1 MVNPYNEIADQIDQK
16 TIGNDKSATPER
28 RQPLAPPNPYEASI
42 KKVEQQRNVLLN
54 RALKR
59 AMGNPPDE
67 IAEVIGLSRATGLNP
82 EIVKGHKQEVEFRAR
97 QRETG
102 AQVAALSHP
111 GQEWL
116 TEKYNLD
123 LSRDDLA
130 NIKALDDAIQNRD
143 YYEQTALE
151 RNLVTPV
158 RDALLSIRSA
168 FTSQK
173 AAANAPVI
181 PVLEQAEEI
190 LQTQGREKAR
200 EWAQT
205 DERVRELGIHSN
217 VDYFLRQ
224 SEDKR
229 QELLGYR
236 QQSATEAAQ
245 ATVETETERQ
255 GLPRN
260 PRLTEAEGLTGV
272 ASAIFNDPEI
282 ILQEATRAAALSVPM
297 LTMGAAT
304 FGTAGA
310 AIGFETERSLEIL
323 GRLQKAGVD
332 VTDTNVLLATFADSD
347 LMEEIGGEAVLKAGG
362 VAAMD
367 LLSFGVAG
375 KLLAPATIGSRALTG
390 PQRELLN
397 VMAQVPVQ
405 SAFEGGGE
413 ALGQLLAD
421 GEVDGAEVAIEM
433 IAGAATSTPEV
444 AVFGGR
450 RIAET
455 FTRKALDYRTAKRDR
470 AYLTNVKEAVN
481 QTKLQKRD
489 TQALKELI
497 AKLNEQAPAKEVF
510 IGAEDFRELFQ
521 SRDMDPD
528 EYAKR
533 MDSVGSQYTEG
544 LATGSDIAVSMED
557 FASIIAP
564 LELAEDFIELARTQP
579 LGMSPAEAEAWM
591 SEEARPALDDVLSA
605 QKDELLASGDRVFQE
620 VTQALAATGMERR
633 TAERNATLYR
643 AFFETQAES
652 ESLDPHELFRSYN
665 LNISQQLPE
674 ALTANNLD
682 SLDPVLNEI
691 REKATAETDTAPE
704 QQPQTSEPLNAGERS
719 QDVAAIAAELDRLGL
734 PVAQMDN
741 DSIKAALR
749 RMESR
754 SPIDSET
761 VLSQGSEGDETS
773 AGNRGRIRFNR
784 DDKRFQ
790 IELMENANLST
801 FLHESGHF
809 FLEVLGDLS
818 SRDNASERVRAQ
830 YQSLLEWLEVPGRDS
845 IATEQHEQFA
855 RGFEAYLMEG
865 KAPTPELQSIF
876 SRFRAWLLSIY
887 KRISR
892 LNVQLSDEV
901 RQVLDRMFAT
911 DEAIAQAREG
921 AAYSASLA
929 DIESLNWTE
938 QERARYRD
946 LVTQARNDA
955 EETLT
960 RRQMADLDK
969 VNQRWWK
976 QETKREHEKA
986 LKAMNEEM
994 AYVARSLLQ
1003 KGVMPDGSALPEP
1016 LRAMKLNRQAL
1027 ADMYPADS
1035 DVWKQL
1041 KSMKGTYIYTRKGT
1055 GVHPDILAEVLGFGS
1070 GDELV
1075 RAVIQTQPI
1084 ADEAQARADAAMK
1097 AAYPDL
1103 SLSGEASQETVEAI
1117 HNEKQ
1122 AELLH
1127 TELKKLHSLGNRTGR
1142 PLTPA
1147 RMLKETAASVI
1158 AGTRAK
1164 DIRPDLY
1171 RRAEAKAGR
1180 EAFEAAVRQDFEGAY
1195 RAKQRQLLNHYLY
1208 REARQAQETSEKVY
1222 QYAKGFNRK
1231 ATRQRIAKAGGGY
1244 LEQIDAIIDQY
1255 EFRRVSVRQLERR
1268 QSLRAWTEEQ
1278 QANDLPVDI
1287 PEDVLERSQ
1296 RVNYRELTMEEL
1308 QGVYDSIRNI
1318 AHVASLKGR
1327 LLKDRQKRELE
1338 EARRQ
1343 VVEGIT
1349 ENANRKAKDDVETRL
1364 PFQEARYVV
1373 GNYLASHRR
1382 LSSLIRE
1389 MDGGKDGGTLWQM
1402 VMQPLNEAGDLE
1414 TERTRIYNEALARL
1428 FKKYNPGELSRFYR
1442 KEYIPE
1448 LDYSL
1453 SKQGLLM
1460 MALNA
1465 GTADNWQKLVAG
1477 YQQRKGWTEEQ
1488 MRAAINRL
1496 EKRDWEFVQG
1506 VLDLVNSLWPEI
1518 EAKEKR
1524 VKGIAPEKV
1533 PAQPIQTPYGTFPGG
1548 YFPLS
1553 YDERQS
1559 EKAYS
1564 DRVKE
1569 MAEKTMQGA
1578 FTAATTKRGFT
1589 KARVEGVVLPVRLDF
1604 GTIFEHFNEVIHDLT
1619 HHEALL
1625 DVNRILQSQ
1634 SVQESIYSAY
1644 GNNVYRTMKAA
1655 VDDIAAGDVPAIHAH
1670 EKALKHLRNGVTIAS
1685 MGWNIGTAAMQ
1696 PLGIT
1701 NSIVRVGP
1709 KWIGRGVKRWIGD
1722 AAKMENTA
1730 AWIFEVSP
1738 FMKDRVFTQSREIN
1752 DIRNQMRGRGKLSWV
1767 EDSYFWFITR
1777 MQMTVDIPTWLG
1789 AYEKAQ
1795 SEGATEANAISM
1807 ADQAVI
1813 DAQGGGQIKDLAQI
1827 QRGHPALKLF
1837 TNFISYF
1844 VTTWNLMAERYRLNK
1859 FESMADA
1866 GRFASDFLL
1875 LYTVPAVLGYFVS
1888 GALRGFGGD
1897 DLEDPEEMAGVLARE
1912 QLSYMLGGFFG
1923 IRELSSGIQG
1933 FYGYS
1938 GPAGT
1943 RFFSEA
1949 VSAMNQASQGEADA
1963 ALAKSLNDMGGILFH
1978 YPAGQVERSVEGASL
1993 ILEGETMN
2001 PFVLLTGEKR
2011 E

>member
-28 RQPLAPPNPYEASI
+28 RRPLAPPNPYEASI

-59 AMGNPPDE
+59 AMSSPPDE

-200 EWAQT
+200 EWAQR

-236 QQSATEAAQ
+236 EQSATEAAQ

-260 PRLTEAEGLTGV
+260 PRLTEAEGFTGV
-272 ASAIFNDPEI
+272 TSAIFNNPEI
-282 ILQEATRAAALSVPM
+282 ILQEATRATALSLPM
-297 LTMGAAT
+297 LAMGAAT
-304 FGTAGA
+304 GGVGAA

-323 GRLQKAGVD
+323 SRLQKAGVD
-332 VTDTNVLLATFADSD
+332 VTDTDVLLAAFADSD

-375 KLLAPATIGSRALTG
+375 KLLAPAAIGSRALTG

-450 RIAET
+450 RIVES

-470 AYLTNVKEAVN
+470 AYLTEVKDAVN

-528 EYAKR
+528 EYAGR
-533 MDSVGSQYTEG
+533 MDSVGNQYAEG

-620 VTQALAATGMERR
+620 VTQALTATGMERR

-652 ESLDPHELFRSYN
+652 ESLDPYELFRSYN
-665 LNISQQLPE
+665 LDITRELPE
-674 ALTANNLD
+674 TLKADNLD
-682 SLDPVLNEI
+682 ALNPLLDALREELQSATTESSHADEQTGTTTPGTERATDLKKLEI
-691 REKATAETDTAPE
+691 
-704 QQPQTSEPLNAGERS
+704 
-719 QDVAAIAAELDRLGL
+719 ELERLGL
-734 PVAQMDN
+734 SVTEMDN

-749 RMESR
+749 SL
-754 SPIDSET
+754 DSQASTDTDT
-761 VLSQGSEGDETS
+761 VLSQDSEGDETS
-773 AGNRGRIRFNR
+773 GKNRGRIRINR
-784 DDKRFQ
+784 NDKRFQ
-790 IELMENANLST
+790 IELLENANLST

-818 SRDNASERVRAQ
+818 SRENASDRVKAQ
-830 YQSLLEWLEVPGRDS
+830 YESLLDWLKVSDRDA
-845 IATEQHEQFA
+845 IATDQHEQFA

-887 KRISR
+887 RRISR
-892 LNVQLSDEV
+892 LNVQLSGEV
-901 RQVLDRMFAT
+901 RQVMDRMLAT

-921 AAYSASLA
+921 AAYSASLS
-929 DIESLNWTE
+929 DIEALNWTE
-938 QERARYRD
+938 QERARYQD
-946 LVTQARNDA
+946 LVTRARNDA

-960 RRQMADLDK
+960 RQQMADLDK

-976 QETKREHEKA
+976 QETKREREKA

-994 AYVARSLLQ
+994 PYIARAILQ
-1003 KGVMPDGSALPEP
+1003 KGVLPDGSALPEP
-1016 LRAMKLNRQAL
+1016 LRAMKLSRQAL
-1027 ADMYPADS
+1027 SEIYPADS

-1041 KSMKGTYIYTRKGT
+1041 KAMKGTYIYTRKET

-1122 AELLH
+1122 AELLL

-1147 RMLKETAASVI
+1147 RMLKETAGSVI

-1180 EAFEAAVRQDFEGAY
+1180 EAFEAAVRQDFESSY

-1208 REARQAQETSEKVY
+1208 REARQAQEASEKVY

-1231 ATRQRIAKAGGGY
+1231 STRERIAKAGGGY
-1244 LEQIDAIIDQY
+1244 LEQIDAIIDQH
-1255 EFRRVSVRQLERR
+1255 EFRRVSVRQLDRR
-1268 QSLRAWTEEQ
+1268 QSLRAWADEQ
-1278 QANDLPVDI
+1278 QANDLPLDI
-1287 PEDVLERSQ
+1287 PEEVLERSQ

-1318 AHVASLKGR
+1318 AHVANLKGR

-1343 VVEGIT
+1343 AVEGINQ
-1349 ENANRKAKDDVETRL
+1349 NANRKAKAEVETRL
-1364 PFQEARYVV
+1364 PFQEAGYMV

-1389 MDGGKDGGTLWQM
+1389 MDGGKDGGTLWQL
-1402 VMQPLNEAGDLE
+1402 VMRPLNEAGDLE
-1414 TERTRIYNEALARL
+1414 TERTRIFNEALAKQ

-1506 VLDLVNSLWPEI
+1506 VLDLVNSLWPDI

-1533 PAQPIQTPYGTFPGG
+1533 PAQPIQTPYGTYAGG
-1548 YFPLS
+1548 YFPLT

-1589 KARVEGVVLPVRLDF
+1589 KSRVEGVVLPVRLDF
-1604 GTIFEHFNEVIHDLT
+1604 GVIFEHFNEVIHDLT

-1625 DVNRILQSQ
+1625 DVNRLLQSK
-1634 SVQESIYSAY
+1634 SVQESIYNSY

-1701 NSIVRVGP
+1701 NSIVRIGP
-1709 KWIGRGVKRWIGD
+1709 KWVGRGLKRWLGD

-1730 AWIFEVSP
+1730 NWIFQVSP
-1738 FMKDRVFTQSREIN
+1738 YMKDRVFTQSREIN
-1752 DIRNQMRGRGKLSWV
+1752 DIRNQMRGRGKLSWI

-1777 MQMTVDIPTWLG
+1777 MQMAVDIPTWLG

-1795 SEGATEANAISM
+1795 SEGANEADAISM
-1807 ADQAVI
+1807 ADQSVI

-1859 FESMADA
+1859 FENLSDA
-1866 GRFASDFLL
+1866 GRFATDFLL
-1875 LYTVPAVLGYFVS
+1875 LYTVPAILGYYVS
-1888 GALRGFGGD
+1888 GAIRGFGGD
-1897 DLEDPEEMAGVLARE
+1897 DLEDPEEMANVLARE
-1912 QLSYMLGGFFG
+1912 QLSYMLGGFIG
-1923 IRELSSGIQG
+1923 IRELTSGIQG

-1949 VSAMNQASQGEADA
+1949 VGTMNQVSQGEADA
-1963 ALAKSLNDMGGILFH
+1963 AFAKSMNDMAGILFH
-1978 YPAGQVERSVEGASL
+1978 YPSGQVERSVEGAGL
-1993 ILEGETMN
+1993 ILNGETMN
-2001 PFVLLTGEKR
+2001 PYVLLTGEKR

>member
-1 MVNPYNEIADQIDQK
+1 VNPYSETAIEVE
-16 TIGNDKSATPER
+16 GNDEQNSTDGLPER
-28 RQPLAPPNPYEASI
+28 REPLQPPNPYRESI
-42 KKVEQQRNVLLN
+42 EKVGRQRQILLN
-54 RALKR
+54 RSLKR
-59 AMGNPPDE
+59 AMGNPPEVISE
-67 IAEVIGLSRATGLNP
+67 IIGLSKATGLNP
-82 EIVKGHKQEVEFRAR
+82 RIVQGHKEEVERRAR

-102 AQVAALSHP
+102 AQIAGLSQP
-111 GQEWL
+111 SQDWL

-123 LSRDDLA
+123 MSQDDLA
-130 NIKALDDAIQNRD
+130 NIKALDDAIRNSD
-143 YYEQTALE
+143 YYEQNTLE

-173 AAANAPVI
+173 AAANAPII
-181 PVLEQAEEI
+181 PVLEHAEEI
-190 LQTQGREKAR
+190 LRTQGREKAR
-200 EWAQT
+200 KWAQT

-224 SEDKR
+224 PDERR
-229 QELLGYR
+229 QELIGYR
-236 QQSATEAAQ
+236 EESAVAA
-245 ATVETETERQ
+245 AKSTIETETERQ
-255 GLPRN
+255 SLPRN
-260 PRLTEAEGLTGV
+260 PRMNEAVGFTGV
-272 ASAIFNDPEI
+272 ASAMFNNPEI
-282 ILQEATRAAALSVPM
+282 ILQEATRAAALSVPA
-297 LTMGAAT
+297 LAIGAVTGIA
-304 FGTAGA
+304 GGA

-323 GRLQKAGVD
+323 GRLQRESVD
-332 VTDTNVLLATFADSD
+332 VTDRDALLAAFTDSD
-347 LMEEIGGEAVLKAGG
+347 LMQEVGGKSSLKAGG
-362 VAAMD
+362 IAAMD
-367 LLSFGVAG
+367 LLSFGIAG
-375 KLLAPATIGSRALTG
+375 KLIAPAKFGSRALTR
-390 PQRELLN
+390 PQREMLN
-397 VMAQVPVQ
+397 VMTQVPVQ
-405 SAFEGGGE
+405 SAFGGGGE
-413 ALGQLLAD
+413 VLGQLLAD
-421 GEVDGAEVAIEM
+421 GEVDGTEVAIEM

-450 RIAET
+450 RIVES

-470 AYLTNVKEAVN
+470 TYLTEVKDTVN

-497 AKLNEQAPAKEVF
+497 AKLNEQSPAKEVF

-528 EYAKR
+528 EYARR
-533 MDSVGSQYTEG
+533 MDSVGSQYAEG

-564 LELAEDFIELARTQP
+564 LELADDFIEKARTQP
-579 LGMSPAEAEAWM
+579 LGMSPAEADRWRQ
-591 SEEARPALDDVLSA
+591 EEAQPILDDVLGA

-620 VTQALAATGMERR
+620 VTEALRASGMERR

-652 ESLDPHELFRSYN
+652 ERLDPYELFRSYN
-665 LNISQQLPE
+665 LRINRELPE
-674 ALTANNLD
+674 ALRESNFDKLD
-682 SLDPVLNEI
+682 ALLNEL
-691 REKATAETDTAPE
+691 REISSEDAQSKS
-704 QQPQTSEPLNAGERS
+704 QPQTTGDQSTSTRS
-719 QDVAAIAAELDRLGL
+719 RSDDLTALADELARLGL
-734 PVAQMDN
+734 NVTEMDN
-741 DSIKAALR
+741 ETIKTQLR
-749 RMESR
+749 RMNAAGA
-754 SPIDSET
+754 IDAET
-761 VLSQGSEGDETS
+761 VLTQESNGAGSE
-773 AGNRGRIRFNR
+773 NRGRILIGR
-784 DDKRFQ
+784 DGKQFQ
-790 IELMENANLST
+790 IELLENANLST

-818 SRDNASERVRAQ
+818 RRESASERVKSQ
-830 YQSLLEWLEVPGRDS
+830 YTSLLNWLEVSDGS
-845 IATEQHEQFA
+845 AIETAQHERFA

-887 KRISR
+887 RRISR

-901 RQVLDRMFAT
+901 RQVMDRMLAT
-911 DEAIAQAREG
+911 DEAIEQAREG
-921 AAYSASLA
+921 AAYSSNLA
-929 DIESLNWTE
+929 NVESLNWTE
-938 QERARYRD
+938 QEQARYQDLINRARSE
-946 LVTQARNDA
+946 A
-955 EETLT
+955 EESLS
-960 RRQMADLDK
+960 RQQMADLDK

-976 QETKREHEKA
+976 QETKREREKA
-986 LKAMNEEM
+986 LQAMNDEM
-994 AYVARSLLQ
+994 PYLARSLLQ
-1003 KGVMPDGSALPEP
+1003 KGTLPDGSAPPTP
-1016 LRAMKLNRQAL
+1016 LRAVKLSRAAL
-1027 ADMYPADS
+1027 AEMYPADS
-1035 DVWKQL
+1035 EVWKQL
-1041 KSMKGTYIYTRKGT
+1041 KAMKGAYIYTRKDT
-1055 GVHPDILAEVLGFGS
+1055 GAHPEDLARILGFGS
-1070 GDELV
+1070 ADEMVKAIL
-1075 RAVIQTQPI
+1075 QTQPI
-1084 ADEAQARADAAMK
+1084 EVEAQARADAAMK

-1103 SLSGEASQETVEAI
+1103 NLSGETAQETVEAI

-1122 AELLH
+1122 AELLL
-1127 TELKKLHSLGNRTGR
+1127 TELKKLHSLGAPDGR

-1147 RMLKETAASVI
+1147 RMLRETAAGLI
-1158 AGTRAK
+1158 AGARAK

-1180 EAFEAAVRQDFEGAY
+1180 EAFEAAVRQDFASAS

-1208 REARQAQETSEKVY
+1208 REARKAQEATEQVY

-1231 ATRQRIAKAGGGY
+1231 STRERIAKAGGGY

-1255 EFRRVSVRQLERR
+1255 EFRRVSLRQINRR
-1268 QSLRAWTEEQ
+1268 QSLRAWVDEKK
-1278 QANDLPVDI
+1278 ADDLPVDI
-1287 PEDVLERSQ
+1287 PEEVLERSQ
-1296 RVNYRELTMEEL
+1296 RVNYRELTIEEL
-1308 QGVYDSIRNI
+1308 QGVHDSLRNI

-1327 LLKDRQKRELE
+1327 LLKDRQKRDLE

-1343 VVEGIT
+1343 AVEGINQ
-1349 ENANRKAKDDVETRL
+1349 NANRKARTEVETRL
-1364 PFQEARYVV
+1364 PFQEARYMV

-1389 MDGGKDGGTLWQM
+1389 MDGGQDGGTLWQL
-1402 VMQPLNEAGDLE
+1402 VMRPLNEAGDLE
-1414 TERTRIYNEALARL
+1414 TERTRIFNEALAKQ
-1428 FKKYNPGELSRFYR
+1428 FKRYNPGELSRFYR

-1465 GTADNWQKLVAG
+1465 GTADNWRKLVAG

-1506 VLDLVNSLWPEI
+1506 VLDLVNSLWPDI

-1533 PAQPIQTPYGTFPGG
+1533 PAQPIQTPHGTYAGG
-1548 YFPLS
+1548 YFPLT

-1589 KARVEGVVLPVRLDF
+1589 KTRVEGVVLPVRLDF
-1604 GTIFEHFNEVIHDLT
+1604 GVIFEHFNEVIHDLT

-1625 DVNRILQSQ
+1625 DVNRLLQSK
-1634 SVQESIYSAY
+1634 SVQESIYNAY

-1701 NSIVRVGP
+1701 NSIVRIGP
-1709 KWIGRGVKRWIGD
+1709 KWVGRGLKRWLGD

-1730 AWIFEVSP
+1730 SWIFEVSP
-1738 FMKDRVFTQSREIN
+1738 YMKDRVFTQSREIN
-1752 DIRNQMRGRGKLSWV
+1752 DIRNQMRGRGKLSWI

-1777 MQMTVDIPTWLG
+1777 MQMAVDIPTWLG
-1789 AYEKAQ
+1789 GYEKAQ
-1795 SEGATEANAISM
+1795 SEGATEADAISM

-1859 FESMADA
+1859 FESLADA
-1866 GRFASDFLL
+1866 GRFATDFLL
-1875 LYTVPAVLGYFVS
+1875 LYTVPAILGYYVS
-1888 GALRGFGGD
+1888 GAIRGFGGD
-1897 DLEDPEEMAGVLARE
+1897 DLEDPEEMANVLARE
-1912 QLSYMLGGFFG
+1912 QLSYMLGGFIG
-1923 IRELSSGIQG
+1923 IRELTSGIQG

-1949 VSAMNQASQGEADA
+1949 VGTMNQVSQGEADA
-1963 ALAKSLNDMGGILFH
+1963 AFAKSMNDMAGILFH
-1978 YPAGQVERSVEGASL
+1978 YPSGQVERSVEGAGL
-1993 ILEGETMN
+1993 ILNGETMK
-2001 PFVLLTGEKR
+2001 PYVLLTGEKR